1 MEEIGSQVH
10 KIVDLVDYQT
20 GSIVSKMLID
30 KESGSVT
37 LFAFDKGQ
45 KLSEHVAPFDALT
58 HILDGNAEISISGKR
73 FLLKSGDMIIMP
85 SNKPHAVRAVERF
98 KMMLTMIKS

>member
-1 MEEIGSQVH
+1 MENIVSQVH

-20 GSIVSKMLID
+20 GSVVSKMLID
-30 KESGSVT
+30 EESGSVT

-45 KLSEHVAPFDALT
+45 KLSEHTAPFDALVQV
-58 HILDGNAEISISGKR
+58 LDGEAEISISGKMYS
-73 FLLKSGDMIIMP
+73 LKQGDFIIMP
-85 SNKPHAVRAVERF
+85 AHKPHGVYAVEKF